1 MRSARRRLLV
11 TQHGTNQRRTHQL
24 KRREDD
30 LPGVT
35 MKEPRQAAPSI
46 LAAAVLLIGLLATLP
61 AARAQTPE
69 TLTGPGTFERST
81 ATLTV
86 TILLAG
92 EQDRSQVTVNAATG
106 VITVEV
112 LQGTATVTSGGITIE
127 MPTTAVVDLA
137 QDPDTGVMTVT
148 VVSGPAVTV
157 TVGGVTTVVAAGT
170 SISLLPDGTLA
181 PPALAVE
188 PLPPPLFPTPAV
200 PSPVIGREV
209 PLSPAQ

>member
-1 MRSARRRLLV
+1 M
-11 TQHGTNQRRTHQL
+11 GPTNGAPHQL